1 MAEEVILLDYWSSMF
16 GMRTRI
22 ALEEKGV
29 KYEYREEDLSNKSPL
44 LLEMNPIHMKIPV
57 LIHKGKPI
65 CESIIQ
71 VQYIDEVWPDANP
84 ILPSDPY
91 QRAQA
96 RFWSDYIDK
105 KVFFLTFGYLSSL
118 HHNHLLIL
126 ILVCFCVYTNNKAGP
141 SETLA

>member
-16 GMRTRI
+16 GMRTRV

-29 KYEYREEDLSNKSPL
+29 KYKYREEDLSNKSPL

-71 VQYIDEVWPDANP
+71 VQYIDEVWPDTNP
-84 ILPSDPY
+84 ILPFDPY

-105 KVFFLTFGYLSSL
+105 KVYFLPFGYLSSL
-118 HHNHLLIL
+118 HHNHVLIL